1 MTIENSFILVIAV
14 QWLSIITVLYCI
26 LRKLDNLMVLF
37 TSLYHV
43 LASFAPFEEYC
54 KKVKKQGKENE

>member
-14 QWLSIITVLYCI
+14 QWLSIITVLYWI

-37 TSLYHV
+37 TALHLSIV
-43 LASFAPFEEYC
+43 
-54 KKVKKQGKENE
+54 GKINKNE